1 MRLYKYS
8 KRGFVV
14 AVPDLDKERV
24 NPKIF
29 EKHLSEAE
37 GLCKLLLFEH
47 SLLHPSSPFVKSR
60 NTNNVM
66 AMEILNQ
73 QVNKNSSVQQDIE
86 EGRLAEIEALQTE
99 HPSDYSDLY
108 IPWGPTWYTNN
119 IVRMLRYKEK
129 IQHAQRINKIKHKNI
144 PSKVKHQHRFVF
156 GIDGVISGK
165 AAWCI
170 ICQQPHVPNPDK
182 DSKSQTTK
190 FINGPIEWM
199 VDVPAYQDFDNG
211 FLRCLLSGSF
221 EPVNTNFEE
230 GVYLKEDEGKNN
242 FFFILQKDPL
252 HFSKI
257 S

>member
-1 MRLYKYS
+1 MYKYS
-8 KRGFVV
+8 KRGFAV

-29 EKHLSEAE
+29 EKHLSDAE
-37 GLCKLLLFEH
+37 GLCKLLIFEH
-47 SLLHPSSPFVKSR
+47 SVLHPSSPFVKSR
-60 NTNNVM
+60 NTNNSM
-66 AMEILNQ
+66 AMQILNQ
-73 QVNKNSSVQQDIE
+73 QVNKDAGNVE
-86 EGRLAEIEALQTE
+86 EGRLAEIEALQSE

-129 IQHAQRINKIKHKNI
+129 MEHAQRVKQIRKKKL

-170 ICQQPHVPNPDK
+170 ICQQPHVPKPEK
-182 DSKSQTTK
+182 DAKSQATK

-199 VDVPAYQDFDNG
+199 VDVPAYQDYDNG

-230 GVYLKEDEGKNN
+230 GVYLPEEGT
-242 FFFILQKDPL
+242 IL
-252 HFSKI
+252 FVSV
-257 S
+257 